1 MENYENNQNE
11 YTEEVEELVT
21 EKAESQKPGRG
32 RTLAIIAAAVG
43 VVVVLVVGVIIG
55 ISLAGGSDE
64 QEDIPTHTH
73 AFGKWEIIK
82 NVSCEENGERVRYC
96 GCGEKQEEIIPAS
109 HTEVVEKAVEA
120 TCQSKGLTEGRYCSV
135 CGEVLAVQTVTNFAD
150 HKYDND
156 KDANCNVCGKLR
168 DVSCKHPR
176 TETVKGHSATCTTDG
191 LSDGEK
197 CLDCG
202 EMAIKQ
208 TVIKAGHTVV
218 IDEEIPASCI
228 STGLTEGSHC
238 SECGYIIKAQQVTDI
253 TLHIF
258 SDGEYIED
266 DKVYDTT
273 RKEIKSFA
281 NLPFRCGE
289 QSEGFVSCHCCNKV
303 LPVNVYVVHEY
314 DKNGVCT
321 KCGEHN

>member
-1 MENYENNQNE
+1 MENNENNQNE
-11 YTEEVEELVT
+11 YTEEVEELVE

-32 RTLAIIAAAVG
+32 KTLAIIAAAVG
-43 VVVVLVVGVIIG
+43 AVVVLAVGVIIG
-55 ISLAGGSDE
+55 ITLAGSGNQTE
-64 QEDIPTHTH
+64 VPTHTH
-73 AFGKWEIIK
+73 AFGEWET
-82 NVSCEENGERVRYC
+82 VTDADCTVDGEKVRFC
-96 GCGEKQEEIIPAS
+96 DCGEKQSEVIYAS

-135 CGEVLAVQTVTNFAD
+135 CGEVLAVQTVTNLSD

-176 TETVKGHSATCTTDG
+176 TETVKGHSATCITDG

-253 TLHIF
+253 TPHIF
-258 SDGEYIED
+258 SDGEYIEY

-273 RKEIKSFA
+273 HKDIKAFA
-281 NLPFRCGE
+281 DLPFVCENETFGL
-289 QSEGFVSCHCCNKV
+289 VSCHYCKA
-303 LPVNVYVVHEY
+303 LISLRVNVVHEY